1 LKNII
6 NNKLEL
12 RIKLKINKTFIK
24 RQRKKIINQNNKNQI
39 GKIKYVK
46 LEIKKLIE
54 KKIYKRVKKIKNQK
68 NKD

>member
-1 LKNII
+1 MKNII